1 MKHANLRQLRLR
13 LAGLSVYRGVLQN
26 PVAAAL
32 YRLICGDYQ
41 DEVRLAAAYADVFA
55 ACAAAG
61 CAENAAAEIEA
72 ALLRD
77 DNPYTRCLA
86 AGKTPSPLLEK
97 AALWDIATLRI
108 MALLEPYA
116 FGGLW
121 PNLFSGLSAPNLL
134 ALWKPGQPGP
144 LFSDDSDEAV
154 KTFLA
159 AYHKKN
165 GCGVYTEHA
174 AFLWQDGMVPI
185 LHSDPVR
192 LSDLKGYELP
202 RQKVL
207 ENTESFLKGYRAS
220 NMLLY
225 GDRGT
230 GKSSTVHAVLNRYR
244 DEGLRMLEL
253 PKEGLRELPRI
264 SEELGSLPL
273 KFIIFID
280 DLSFSEA
287 DDSFGALKAILEG
300 SLAARPDNLL
310 IYATS
315 NRHHLIRESHSDRQ
329 GDEVHA
335 ADAMQEQLSLAD
347 RFGITVTFMNPG
359 RVQFYEI
366 IDGLAADRRLDVE
379 PESLH
384 AAAER
389 WALSRG
395 GRSPRVAR
403 QFIDFVQSRRL
414 RGLPLD

>member
-144 LFSDDSDEAV
+144 LFFWPPII
-154 KTFLA
+154 KRTA
-159 AYHKKN
+159 A
-165 GCGVYTEHA
+165 
-174 AFLWQDGMVPI
+174 
-185 LHSDPVR
+185 
-192 LSDLKGYELP
+192 
-202 RQKVL
+202 
-207 ENTESFLKGYRAS
+207 ESTPSTPPF
-220 NMLLY
+220 Y
-225 GDRGT
+225 GRT
-230 GKSSTVHAVLNRYR
+230 AWSPSSTAIRYAY
-244 DEGLRMLEL
+244 
-253 PKEGLRELPRI
+253 P
-264 SEELGSLPL
+264 
-273 KFIIFID
+273 
-280 DLSFSEA
+280 
-287 DDSFGALKAILEG
+287 
-300 SLAARPDNLL
+300 
-310 IYATS
+310 T
-315 NRHHLIRESHSDRQ
+315 
-329 GDEVHA
+329 
-335 ADAMQEQLSLAD
+335 
-347 RFGITVTFMNPG
+347 
-359 RVQFYEI
+359 
-366 IDGLAADRRLDVE
+366 
-379 PESLH
+379 
-384 AAAER
+384 
-389 WALSRG
+389 
-395 GRSPRVAR
+395 
-403 QFIDFVQSRRL
+403 
-414 RGLPLD
+414 